1 MADEFVEI
9 ANTTITDTELPSN
22 NSTYTLKTAGAAE
35 SFAIKDIGIKTGS
48 KIAQY
53 SFLLND
59 FEVLSF
65 TAGESGIAT
74 GLDLIPKSG
83 TLKIKGKNIPIDSE
97 SILYSTDETGSSKY
111 ISMKETVISPE
122 FARASTNADFTNNYD
137 TTTVFENSYTSGT
150 TWNSY
155 YSYVWQDGDRFRAL
169 RRNSYHSS
177 GSYFEYADTSG
188 GAITQLSSIYGWEYV
203 PDLNKIFYID
213 TSAGD
218 VKVSNTDSAIS
229 FSTFANPSALGLTST
244 LDRLYYAKGWLFIMD
259 NPINGYNVPMIAK
272 NVSTGIELYF
282 SGGGNYYTGA
292 ADAGYSMGF
301 CINYDPATDKL
312 YFFRTS
318 YATTNPQYINRCEFP
333 KTLTEMNAYTAN
345 TTISNTFANNTS
357 NSFNKPTVSAGP
369 FAYQYAHFLRGSL
382 SSPNIFYLTDPS
394 VTAKTA
400 YYYDF
405 SSNTLNSLDVGYGT
419 IGGHNPYRLLQQ
431 RDISTADETQYGGS
445 FSDVDVRVTG
455 IQTT

>member
-1 MADEFVEI
+1 MADEFVEVV
-9 ANTTITDTELPSN
+9 NTTITDTELPSN
-22 NSTYTLKTAGAAE
+22 NSTHTLKTAGAAE
-35 SFAIKDIGIKTGS
+35 SFALKDIGIKTGS

-65 TAGESGIAT
+65 GAGESGVAS

-83 TLKIKGKNIPIDSE
+83 TLKIKGKSIPIDSE
-97 SILYSTDETGSSKY
+97 SILYSTDESGSSKY

-122 FARASTNADFTNNYD
+122 FARASTTADFTNNYD
-137 TTTVFENSYTSGT
+137 TTTSFGSGYTSGT

-155 YSYVWQDGDRFRAL
+155 FSYVWQDGDRFRAL
-169 RRNSYHSS
+169 RRNSYHTSQS
-177 GSYFEYADTSG
+177 RFEYADTAG
-188 GAITQLSSIYGWEYV
+188 GSISYIDAYGFEYV
-203 PDLNKIFYID
+203 PDLNKFFYID

-229 FSTFANPSALGLTST
+229 FSTYANPSAIGLTST
-244 LDRLYYAKGWLFIMD
+244 LDRLYYAKGWLFIID
-259 NPINGYNVPMIAK
+259 NPISNYNISMLAK

-282 SGGGNYYTGA
+282 NGGGNYYTGA
-292 ADAGYSMGF
+292 ADPGYSMGY

-318 YATTNPQYINRCEFP
+318 YATADPIYINRCEFP
-333 KTLTEMNAYTAN
+333 KTLTQMNAYTAN

-357 NSFNKPTVSAGP
+357 NAFYRTSTTSGP
-369 FAYQYAHFLRGSL
+369 FAYNYAHFLRGSL
-382 SSPNIFYLTDPS
+382 SSPNVFYLTDPS
-394 VTAKTA
+394 VSTKPA

-405 SSNTLNSLDVGYGT
+405 SSNTLNNLNIGYAS
-419 IGGHNPYRLLQQ
+419 IGGHSPHRLLQQ

-445 FSDVDVRVTG
+445 FSNVDVRVTG